1 VDAGFVQTT
10 DEAFERW
17 LGRGRPAFVP
27 RTGAPPAD
35 VIARIHA
42 ADGVASLAHPA
53 LVDRDDWLA
62 GFARCG
68 LDALEAYHSEHSAED
83 TARYLGLAAELALA
97 VSGGSDFHGDTSHG
111 PARPGAVCLPAG
123 EFERLARRRM
133 R

>member
-1 VDAGFVQTT
+1 
-10 DEAFERW
+10 
-17 LGRGRPAFVP
+17 
-27 RTGAPPAD
+27 

-53 LVDRDDWLA
+53 LVDRDDWLP
-62 GFARCG
+62 GFAHCG

-97 VSGGSDFHGDTSHG
+97 VSGGSDFHGDKSHG
-111 PARPGAVCLPAG
+111 PARPGAVSLPAG